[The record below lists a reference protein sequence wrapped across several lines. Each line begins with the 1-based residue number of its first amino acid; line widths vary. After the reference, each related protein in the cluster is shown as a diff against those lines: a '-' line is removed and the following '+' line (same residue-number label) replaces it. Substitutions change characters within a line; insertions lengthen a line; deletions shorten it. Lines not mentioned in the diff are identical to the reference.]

1 MFLFCHMYNED
12 NSPDLLDCVYE
23 LLCVK
28 SHVEPSEQSKLEE
41 MMARVDSGHGD
52 YCSII
57 EMS

>member
-1 MFLFCHMYNED
+1 MYNED

-28 SHVEPSEQSKLEE
+28 SQVEPSEQSELEE
-41 MMARVDSGHGD
+41 MVARVDSGHGD
-52 YCSII
+52 NCSII